1 VSNTPPLFL
10 ALASISAGGARDS
23 VPQAL
28 WGRAFDA
35 TGAARGEWRW
45 NASPGHQDRPPPAVT
60 ARGAL
65 LVSLAPGDLAGSSVL
80 GTQTGVVPLL
90 EVAAVLHAQ
99 VRSSDPGSAF
109 RAFGLPPPALADLQA
124 PERQLDHTQALT
136 LALFQRALAL
146 QPHTLE
152 VLLQLPGLR
161 GWSGRL
167 FLELALRERA
177 RRTFF
182 DERPGVSRSRSI
194 AVSPLQPTREVQRVR
209 TAELKQI
216 FGPRG
221 SLAGC
226 LPGYEARPPQ
236 LAMAEAVASAFN
248 DGLTIAIE
256 AGTGTGKSLA
266 YLVPAL
272 LFATRNG
279 RRVVVSTN
287 TKNLQAQLIGKDI
300 PQLHGALPAAFTAV
314 LLKGR
319 SNYLCRQR
327 LQRLRTEAGAD
338 PATARFIARLF
349 VWLEETET
357 GDRDELA
364 FEDGDEA
371 HWALIAAQ
379 IGTCAGRRCRS
390 GPDGPCYVHRAR
402 ARAEAA
408 HLVVVNHAL
417 LLADLA
423 QNGRVLPE
431 YEYLIVDEAHH
442 LAEEATSAFSFRLE
456 HRALLRFCDELLG
469 RGGEGGASGT
479 LSWIGTIFR
488 SDDVQ
493 ARVTEARRHLLA
505 ARRAADP
512 FFSQVAALAG
522 AARQASSL
530 SRAAVRELTQ
540 ARVTAELRRRPE
552 WSELARAWQ
561 VLEEALATT
570 NRTLRS
576 LFDLVE
582 PLIDKAGEA
591 AEDAA
596 GEIVR
601 ASRALEEILER
612 TDTIVAQPSSA
623 EVYWAET
630 DGTSSALCA
639 APLDVG
645 PLLAEKLL
653 APRKT
658 VVLTSATLSTGGRFE
673 YFLAELGLPPDT
685 PGLVLESPFDYRNQ
699 ALVCVATDMPDPARP
714 DFQQRAEEALLAIC
728 RTMRGRTLALFT
740 SYASLRSARRQL
752 ADTLQREGVHVLA
765 QGIDGPR
772 DALLARLR
780 QDRDVIVLGT
790 NSFWE
795 GIDVVGEALSCLV
808 IVKLPFSVP
817 TDPIFAAR
825 SERKRSPFYEYS
837 LPQAVLRL
845 RQGFGRLIR
854 SSTDRGVVV
863 LLDPRVVTRSYG
875 RAFLQALPR
884 CLVRQVPAHEL
895 GTTVATWLAAPEQTS
910 SVGRYSRV
918 QRGEVEKNS
927 S

>member
-1 VSNTPPLFL
+1 MSSTPPVFL
-10 ALASISAGGARDS
+10 ALAAPPAGGAPGS
-23 VPQAL
+23 EPWSI

-35 TGAARGEWRW
+35 AGAVRGEWRW
-45 NASPGHQDRPPPAVT
+45 DMAPGNSNPSPLAAV
-60 ARGAL
+60 APGAL
-65 LVSLAPGDLAGSSVL
+65 PVSLAPGELAGSSVL
-80 GTQTGVVPLL
+80 GAQARLVPLL
-90 EVAAVLHAQ
+90 ELAAVLCAQ

-109 RAFGLPPPALADLQA
+109 RAFGLPAPALRELQV
-124 PERQLDHTQALT
+124 PQRKLDFTQALA
-136 LALFQRALAL
+136 LALFQRALDL

-152 VLLQLPGLR
+152 AVLQLPGLR
-161 GWSGRL
+161 GWAGRL
-167 FLELALRERA
+167 FLELALREQA
-177 RRTFF
+177 RRAFSG
-182 DERPGVSRSRSI
+182 EQPGAPRPRST
-194 AVSPLQPTREVQRVR
+194 AVPPLQPAREMQRVR
-209 TAELKQI
+209 ITELKQI
-216 FGPRG
+216 FAPGG
-221 SLAGC
+221 SLAGS
-226 LPGYEARPPQ
+226 LPGYEERPSQ
-236 LAMAEAVASAFN
+236 LAMAEAVARAFN
-248 DGLTIAIE
+248 NASILAVE

-287 TKNLQAQLIGKDI
+287 TKNLQAQLISKDI
-300 PQLHGALPAAFTAV
+300 PQLHSALPATFTAV

-319 SNYLCRQR
+319 ANYLCRQR
-327 LQRLRTEAGAD
+327 LVRLRTEAGAD
-338 PATARFIARLF
+338 PATARFIARLL

-371 HWALIAAQ
+371 RWAAVAAQ
-379 IGTCAGRRCRS
+379 VGTCAGRRCRF
-390 GPDGPCYVHRAR
+390 GPEGPCYVHRAR

-408 HLVVVNHAL
+408 HLIVVNHAL

-431 YEYLIVDEAHH
+431 YEHLVVDEAHH

-456 HRALLRFCDELLG
+456 HRTFLRFCDELLG
-469 RGGEGGASGT
+469 RGGEDGASGT
-479 LSWIGTIFR
+479 LTWIATVFR
-488 SDDVQ
+488 SDDVR
-493 ARVTEARRHLLA
+493 ARVAEARRRLLE
-505 ARRAADP
+505 ARRAAEP
-512 FFSQVAALAG
+512 FFSQVAAVAG
-522 AARQASSL
+522 AASQSGVR
-530 SRAAVRELTQ
+530 SRAGARELAQ
-540 ARVTAELRRRPE
+540 ARVTAELRHRPE
-552 WSELARAWQ
+552 WSELVRAWE
-561 VLEEALATT
+561 VLETALAAT
-570 NRTLRS
+570 NRELRN

-582 PLIDKAGEA
+582 PLIDQAGEA

-612 TDTIVAQPSSA
+612 TDTIVERPSSA
-623 EVYWAET
+623 EVCWAEG
-630 DGTSSALCA
+630 DGASSALCA

-645 PLLAEKLL
+645 PLLAEKLF

-658 VVLTSATLSTGGRFE
+658 VVLTSATLSTGGRFD
-673 YFLAELGLPPDT
+673 YFLSELGLPPDT
-685 PGLVLESPFDYRNQ
+685 PALALESPFDYRSQ
-699 ALVCVATDMPDPARP
+699 ALVCVAADMPDPALP
-714 DFQQRAEEALLAIC
+714 DFQQTAEEALLAVC
-728 RTMRGRTLALFT
+728 RAMRGRTLALFT
-740 SYASLRSARRQL
+740 SHASLRSARRRL
-752 ADTLQREGVHVLA
+752 AEALRHEGVHVLA
-765 QGIDGPR
+765 QGIDGTR

-780 QDRDVIVLGT
+780 HDRDVIVLGT

-854 SSTDRGVVV
+854 SRTDRGVVV

-875 RAFLQALPR
+875 REFLQALPG
-884 CLVRQVPAHEL
+884 CLVKQVRVREL
-895 GTTVATWLAAPEQTS
+895 GTAAAAWLAAPEPHVS
-910 SVGRYSRV
+910 AGPRGRL
-918 QRGEVEKNS
+918 QRGNLG
-927 S
+927 